1 LTIKGLELQLTSFH
15 FFLLVLSTISLT
27 AAGYVI
33 NDYFDRKTD
42 MLNRPDKVIVGRK
55 IKRRTVMLLHIL
67 FNGIGILSGIYI
79 SYYIGYLSFGLIFIL
94 VAGILWFYSTT
105 YKRQFLVG
113 NIIVAVLTGLV
124 PLMVIVFEIPLLNQN
139 YGKIIILKDITFINI
154 IAWSV
159 GYAIFA
165 FFMNLIREI
174 IKDAEDFEGDRAFG
188 RNIMPIVLGPAWT
201 KNVIATLIAITI
213 IGLLGVYF
221 VFLSRNASG
230 KIDWISMIYIFVFL
244 ILPLFYLFFMVL
256 QADSKKSF
264 HKASNLSKII
274 MLTGIMY
281 MPVFR
286 YVVFRIFRI

>member
-1 LTIKGLELQLTSFH
+1 
-15 FFLLVLSTISLT
+15 
-27 AAGYVI
+27 
-33 NDYFDRKTD
+33 
-42 MLNRPDKVIVGRK
+42 LNRPDKVIVGRK

-188 RNIMPIVLGPAWT
+188 RNSMPIVLGPAWT

-286 YVVFRIFRI
+286 FVVFRIFRI